1 MNSAYLD
8 AYAYTGEE
16 KTKDYPISQYL
27 DEFNRIT
34 TENLWSPGRSD
45 IIQKVIRSLQKYLNL
60 YPCNYILNARGLFSM
75 AAKEY
80 EQALKDF

>member
-27 DEFNRIT
+27 DEFNRDYYRK
-34 TENLWSPGRSD
+34 LMGPGRSD
-45 IIQKVIRSLQKYLNL
+45 IIQKVIRSLQNT
-60 YPCNYILNARGLFSM
+60 
-75 AAKEY
+75 
-80 EQALKDF
+80 